1 MVASH
6 ILRVT
11 HSRIS
16 TVCIVSFRNDR
27 NAATFCGRRSRNR
40 MVDNHLMLRKT
51 WSELVIPETVHAGF
65 PMKKAR
71 GTLQQRAYQR
81 IKEYILNTGFYPGQH
96 IRHVEVSRAL
106 GMSRTPA
113 REAMQRLVEEG
124 LVIHVP
130 NRGYFVTEMTVREA
144 EELYELR
151 EILEVF
157 CVQQAID
164 KSTKKQL
171 RGLRQ
176 LLDVYKD
183 STSGRITRHTLLV
196 DRDFHLKIAQLARNE
211 MVYKLLVS
219 VLEKVIMKRNIER
232 IAPSDAKT
240 AFKRHAVILKAIENR
255 DKPQA
260 VQQIREHIRHGKM
273 RVLQQVNRK
282 NGLWLGNAVDG
293 AHTPLL

>member
-1 MVASH
+1 
-6 ILRVT
+6 
-11 HSRIS
+11 
-16 TVCIVSFRNDR
+16 
-27 NAATFCGRRSRNR
+27 

-51 WSELVIPETVHAGF
+51 ESELVIPETVHAGS

-171 RGLRQ
+171 GGLRE

-232 IAPSDAKT
+232 IAPLDAKT

-255 DKPQA
+255 DKRQA
-260 VQQIREHIRHGKM
+260 VQQIREHIRRGKM

-293 AHTPLL
+293 AHASPL

>member
-1 MVASH
+1 M
-6 ILRVT
+6 
-11 HSRIS
+11 
-16 TVCIVSFRNDR
+16 
-27 NAATFCGRRSRNR
+27 
-40 MVDNHLMLRKT
+40 
-51 WSELVIPETVHAGF
+51 GF
-65 PMKKAR
+65 SMKKTR

-124 LVIHVP
+124 LVIHLP
-130 NRGYFVTEMTVREA
+130 NRGYFVTEMTAREA

-157 CVQQAID
+157 CVERAIE
-164 KSTKKQL
+164 KSTNKQL
-171 RGLRQ
+171 GGLRQ

-183 STSGRITRHTLLV
+183 STSGRITRQTLLV

-211 MVYKLLVS
+211 MVYKLLVG

-232 IAPSDAKT
+232 IAPLDART
-240 AFKRHAVILKAIENR
+240 AFKRHAIILKAIERR
-255 DKPQA
+255 DKREA
-260 VQQIREHIRHGKM
+260 VQQIREHIRTGKT
-273 RVLQQVNRK
+273 RVLEQVDRN
-282 NGLWLGNAVDG
+282 NGFLLGKAGDG
-293 AHTPLL
+293 VRSLLI